1 MKKRLMS
8 VLICVLLLVMVIP
21 GVANAAG
28 NGGPYSAYTA
38 VRNAPY
44 SDAQFDKL
52 VKMVDRAND
61 QIIKAVEKAQ
71 RTPYD
76 DVDELLATVDAIVAN
91 VMDYANSIG
100 GLVVCEYTTYYVD
113 GQYVLIDPLRIIPL

>member
-8 VLICVLLLVMVIP
+8 VLICILLLVMVIP

-28 NGGPYSAYTA
+28 NGGPHAAFTA
-38 VRNAPY
+38 VKKAPY
-44 SDAQFDKL
+44 TDVQFDKL
-52 VKMVDRAND
+52 EKMVDKANAD
-61 QIIKAVEKAQ
+61 IVKAVEKAQ

-76 DVDELLATVDAIVAN
+76 DVDELLATVDEIVAK

-100 GLVVCEYTTYYVD
+100 GLVVCEYTTYFVD
-113 GQYVLIDPLRIIPL
+113 GQYVLVDPLRIIPL